1 MSLIT
6 PHHSNIRFLT
16 QLDKDKIIWIDCEM
30 REKDE
35 YPTLTG
41 LVVGDSNEFQLFIHD
56 NAFNQLVDNVKDKS
70 INVVCFSWKELV
82 NSLIKKVENEGFIIA
97 GYSSHEYEMI
107 NNAASGNLQEEKY
120 LNANISK
127 WWKKNRLSEYTTLKN
142 KIISKPSRRY
152 NTIGLKDF
160 LRLNSVGYNYPKPPY
175 LNGFSPASAIKR
187 IRQQSAS
194 KDSYLNYSKGTK
206 RSWTNLVAYNRHD
219 VLGMRYLIVNYV
231 L

>member
-82 NSLIKKVENEGFIIA
+82 CS
-97 GYSSHEYEMI
+97 
-107 NNAASGNLQEEKY
+107 
-120 LNANISK
+120 
-127 WWKKNRLSEYTTLKN
+127 
-142 KIISKPSRRY
+142 
-152 NTIGLKDF
+152 NT
-160 LRLNSVGYNYPKPPY
+160 
-175 LNGFSPASAIKR
+175 
-187 IRQQSAS
+187 
-194 KDSYLNYSKGTK
+194 
-206 RSWTNLVAYNRHD
+206 
-219 VLGMRYLIVNYV
+219 
-231 L
+231 